1 MKLEDVIKMI
11 VDQPIIFVG
20 LVILI
25 YWIVYKSF
33 TTDPDDPKNSELEKE
48 FDEFMKKTYHDIQD
62 KKDEDK

>member
-11 VDQPIIFVG
+11 VEQPIIFIG
-20 LVILI
+20 LIFLI

-33 TTDPDDPKNSELEKE
+33 TTDPDDPKNSELERE

-62 KKDEDK
+62 KKNEDK